1 MVDTQLAKRQNPKA
15 MIQELFIALFKA
27 GLPVGVAA
35 YLLVWWA
42 LRNGYLGKAGSVKE
56 VEKEVKRLVKDKESP
71 REGDPVHRKWLSM
84 GGGFYGVV
92 AMLTY
97 IVVEVGEI
105 LDFLAGFD
113 GIAAFIDSISINM
126 LVGLI
131 IEAVKNS
138 IIAIAWPAYWLT
150 DIRSNHIWIWFVVA
164 YAGYWL
170 GSSLATR
177 NFRESGKESS

>member
-1 MVDTQLAKRQNPKA
+1 
-15 MIQELFIALFKA
+15 MIQEIFIALFKA

-42 LRNGYLGKAGSVKE
+42 LRNGYLGASESVKE
-56 VEKEVKRLVKDKESP
+56 LEKEVKRLAKDKESP

-105 LDFLAGFD
+105 LDFITGFD
-113 GIAAFIDSISINM
+113 GIGAFIDSISVGM
-126 LVGLI
+126 LIGLF

-150 DIRSNHIWIWFVVA
+150 DIQSNHIWAWFVAA

-170 GSSLATR
+170 GSSLAAR
-177 NFRESGKESS
+177 NFREREKESI